1 MATSFNAAKY
11 SGHGIIAIDM
21 SPNYAG
27 VIVGLSSTAANL
39 MGFMVP
45 YTAGLITDGQ
55 VRQGSKNFFPVL
67 LFGTSW

>member
-55 VRQGSKNFFPVL
+55 VR
-67 LFGTSW
+67 